1 MRKRRTTTKVEWHL
15 RRLMRSTARN
25 VAERALHQRD
35 LLVNAR
41 KEAEHLRLAEI
52 PNVYGFVHI
61 RSLAPGGYDL
71 NMSDQNSKRI
81 MLRAAKDPF
90 RVATPRETLI
100 KNLIGTNTGNLIF
113 STAAAKILSTP
124 HQSISV
130 DVFNPGPEHA
140 DRINEQYD
148 HYVIPLAN
156 AFRPNFIEHLDR
168 ISACIEQL
176 TIPVT
181 IFGVGAQAASE
192 SDQASIRALSSSV
205 TRFCRA
211 VLKRSPSIGVRGE
224 FTANFLR
231 SLGFSADEI
240 QVIGCP
246 SAFLTEGISQLPD
259 RAPSINSSSSIAIN
273 LSPEVPGAKEMAE
286 AHRKAYRNLTYIA
299 QNLRDLR
306 LFLDRNFEAPDEA
319 LALAPITP
327 GNPLFNSRQSA
338 LLLDPYP
345 WIKFMKRQ
353 DFSFGTRIHGNIAA
367 LLAGT
372 PAVVVAH
379 DTRTLEL
386 ARYFEIPHVDMS
398 GKQDIS
404 TLNAA
409 DLAANADYGPLKRGH
424 EARRAVM
431 TTFLDQHGLAHTS
444 NRDAAAMAFDSRMNA
459 LALPGPVCAATH
471 VQAFMRHAKRVIRRR
486 VSR

>member
-1 MRKRRTTTKVEWHL
+1 MGNGTK
-15 RRLMRSTARN
+15 T
-25 VAERALHQRD
+25 
-35 LLVNAR
+35 
-41 KEAEHLRLAEI
+41 
-52 PNVYGFVHI
+52 
-61 RSLAPGGYDL
+61 
-71 NMSDQNSKRI
+71 RI

-124 HQSISV
+124 HQSINV

-140 DRINEQYD
+140 ERINAEYD

-168 ISACIEQL
+168 ISECIERL

-192 SDQASIRALSSSV
+192 SDHASVRALSSSV

-211 VLKRSPSIGVRGE
+211 VLQRSPSIGVRGE
-224 FTANFLR
+224 FTATFLR
-231 SLGFSADEI
+231 SLGLSADEI

-246 SAFLTEGISQLPD
+246 SAFLTEGISRLPD
-259 RAPSINSSSSIAIN
+259 RAPDLHANSRLSIN
-273 LSPEVPGAKEMAE
+273 LSPEVPGAKQMAE
-286 AHRKAYRNLTYIA
+286 THRLTYRNLTYIA
-299 QNLRDLR
+299 QNSRDLR
-306 LFLDRNFEAPDEA
+306 LLLDRTYEAPDEA
-319 LALAPITP
+319 LELAPITP
-327 GNPLFNSRQSA
+327 GNPLFNARQSA
-338 LLLDPYP
+338 LFLDPYP
-345 WIKFMKRQ
+345 WISFMKGQ

-398 GKQDIS
+398 GRQDIS
-404 TLNAA
+404 TLKAA
-409 DLAANADYGPLKRGH
+409 ELAANADFGPLKRGH
-424 EARRAVM
+424 EARRTVM
-431 TTFLDQHGLAHTS
+431 TNFLDQHGLAHTS
-444 NRDAAAMAFDSRMNA
+444 NSDAAAMAFDSRMNA
-459 LALPGPVCAATH
+459 LALPGPVRAATR
-471 VQAFMRHAKRVIRRR
+471 VQAFTRHAKRVIRRR
-486 VSR
+486 VAR

>member
-1 MRKRRTTTKVEWHL
+1 M
-15 RRLMRSTARN
+15 
-25 VAERALHQRD
+25 LHP
-35 LLVNAR
+35 LT
-41 KEAEHLRLAEI
+41 
-52 PNVYGFVHI
+52 
-61 RSLAPGGYDL
+61 LAPGGYDP
-71 NMSDQNSKRI
+71 NMSNQKNTRI

-124 HQSISV
+124 HQSISI

-140 DRINEQYD
+140 ERINAEYD

-156 AFRPNFIEHLDR
+156 AFRPSFIEHLDR
-168 ISACIEQL
+168 ISACIERL

-192 SDQASIRALSSSV
+192 SDHESIRTLSSSV

-246 SAFLTEGISQLPD
+246 SAFLTEGISELPD
-259 RAPSINSSSSIAIN
+259 RVPDLHANSRLAIN

-286 AHRKAYRNLTYIA
+286 AHRKGYRNLTYIA
-299 QNLRDLR
+299 QNSRDLR
-306 LFLDRNFEAPDEA
+306 LLLDRRFEAPDEA
-319 LALAPITP
+319 LKLAPITP
-327 GNPLFNSRQSA
+327 GNPLFNVRQST
-338 LLLDPYP
+338 LFLDPYP
-345 WIKFMKRQ
+345 WIASMKQQ

-398 GKQDIS
+398 GRQDIS
-404 TLNAA
+404 RLNAA
-409 DLAANADYGPLKRGH
+409 ELAANADYGPLKRGH

-431 TTFLDQHGLAHTS
+431 TNFLDQHGLAHTS
-444 NRDAAAMAFDSRMNA
+444 NRDAAAMAFDSKMNA
-459 LALPGPVCAATH
+459 LTLPGPVRAATS

-486 VSR
+486 VAR

>member
-1 MRKRRTTTKVEWHL
+1 
-15 RRLMRSTARN
+15 
-25 VAERALHQRD
+25 
-35 LLVNAR
+35 
-41 KEAEHLRLAEI
+41 
-52 PNVYGFVHI
+52 
-61 RSLAPGGYDL
+61 
-71 NMSDQNSKRI
+71 

-113 STAAAKILSTP
+113 STAAAKILSAP
-124 HQSISV
+124 NQSISV

-140 DRINEQYD
+140 ERINAEYD

-168 ISACIEQL
+168 ISACIERL

-192 SDQASIRALSSSV
+192 TDKDSIRALSSSV

-211 VLKRSPSIGVRGE
+211 VLARSPSIGVRGE
-224 FTANFLR
+224 FTAGFLQ
-231 SLGFSADEI
+231 SLGFSANEI
-240 QVIGCP
+240 QIIGCP
-246 SAFLTEGISQLPD
+246 SAFLTEGISRLPD
-259 RAPSINSSSSIAIN
+259 RAPSISSNANIAIN
-273 LSPEVPGAKEMAE
+273 LSPEVPGAALMAE
-286 AHRKAYRNLTYIA
+286 AHRTRYPNLTYIA

-319 LALAPITP
+319 LELAPITP
-327 GNPLFNSRQSA
+327 GNALFNARQST
-338 LLLDPYP
+338 LFLDPYP
-345 WIKFMKRQ
+345 WIAFMKRQ

-398 GKQDIS
+398 GRQDIS
-404 TLNAA
+404 RLDAA
-409 DLAANADYGPLKRGH
+409 ELAANADYGPLKRGH
-424 EARRAVM
+424 
-431 TTFLDQHGLAHTS
+431 
-444 NRDAAAMAFDSRMNA
+444 
-459 LALPGPVCAATH
+459 
-471 VQAFMRHAKRVIRRR
+471 
-486 VSR
+486 

>member
-1 MRKRRTTTKVEWHL
+1 M
-15 RRLMRSTARN
+15 SN
-25 VAERALHQRD
+25 Q
-35 LLVNAR
+35 
-41 KEAEHLRLAEI
+41 EHT
-52 PNVYGFVHI
+52 
-61 RSLAPGGYDL
+61 
-71 NMSDQNSKRI
+71 RI

-140 DRINEQYD
+140 ERINAEYD

-156 AFRPNFIEHLDR
+156 AFRPSFIEHLDR
-168 ISACIEQL
+168 ISACIERL

-192 SDQASIRALSSSV
+192 SDHESVRTLSSSV

-231 SLGFSADEI
+231 SLGFSADEV

-246 SAFLTEGISQLPD
+246 SAFLTEGIGELPD
-259 RAPSINSSSSIAIN
+259 RVPDLHANSRLAIN

-299 QNLRDLR
+299 QNSRDLR
-306 LFLDRNFEAPDEA
+306 LLLDRNFEAPDEA
-319 LALAPITP
+319 LELAPITP
-327 GNPLFNSRQSA
+327 GNPLFNTRQSA
-338 LLLDPYP
+338 LFLDPYP
-345 WIKFMKRQ
+345 WIELMKRQ

-372 PAVVVAH
+372 PAVVIAH

-424 EARRAVM
+424 EARRIVM
-431 TTFLDQHGLAHTS
+431 TQFLDQHGLAHTTNGDS
-444 NRDAAAMAFDSRMNA
+444 AALEFDSRMA
-459 LALPGPVCAATH
+459 SLELPGPVRAATQ
-471 VQAFMRHAKRVIRRR
+471 VKAFTRYARRVIRRR
-486 VSR
+486 ISD

>member
-1 MRKRRTTTKVEWHL
+1 MFGEIEQAAITSPGAIRDRHQCNEIVHL
-15 RRLMRSTARN
+15 ST
-25 VAERALHQRD
+25 
-35 LLVNAR
+35 
-41 KEAEHLRLAEI
+41 
-52 PNVYGFVHI
+52 
-61 RSLAPGGYDL
+61 LAPGGYDL
-71 NMSDQNSKRI
+71 GMPHLQRKRI

-90 RVATPRETLI
+90 RVASPRDTLT

-113 STAAAKILSTP
+113 STAAAKILSAPGST
-124 HQSISV
+124 ITV
-130 DVFNPGPEHA
+130 DVFNPGPEHV
-140 DRINEQYD
+140 DRINAEYD

-168 ISACIEQL
+168 ISACIERL

-192 SDQASIRALSSSV
+192 SDRASIGVLSSSV

-211 VLKRSPSIGVRGE
+211 VLSRSPSIGVRGE
-224 FTANFLR
+224 FTASFLR
-231 SLGFSADEI
+231 SLGFSDDEI

-259 RAPSINSSSSIAIN
+259 RAPTINSSSSIAIN
-273 LSPEVPGAKEMAE
+273 LSPEVPGAKRMAE
-286 AHRKAYRNLTYIA
+286 AHQKAYRHLTYIA
-299 QNLRDLR
+299 QNSRDLR
-306 LFLDRNFEAPDEA
+306 LFLDRRFEAPDEA

-327 GNPLFNSRQSA
+327 GNPLFNARQSA
-338 LLLDPYP
+338 LFLDPYP
-345 WIKFMKRQ
+345 WIELMKRQ

-372 PAVVVAH
+372 PAVVIAH

-424 EARRAVM
+424 EARRIVM
-431 TTFLDQHGLAHTS
+431 TQFLDQHGLAHTTNGDS
-444 NRDAAAMAFDSRMNA
+444 AALEFDSRMA
-459 LALPGPVCAATH
+459 SLVLPGPVRAATQ
-471 VQAFMRHAKRVIRRR
+471 VQAFTRYARRVIRRR
-486 VSR
+486 ISD